1 MGLWGVGR
9 GEGPNARRRARPGA
23 AGRPTSRALT
33 GKTKKRPHHQN
44 TTNHPQIKDIGSGNF
59 GVAKLMK
66 DKATGEMVAV
76 KFIERGEKVRRRAE
90 KKRGEV
96 GQRGQGKE
104 KKTAGGRGRGDWGGL
119 RASVPPAAPSVRS
132 AQARLWTLTVLP
144 EWAERGGRLAAG
156 AG

>member
-1 MGLWGVGR
+1 
-9 GEGPNARRRARPGA
+9 
-23 AGRPTSRALT
+23 LT

-76 KFIERGEKVRRRAE
+76 KFIERGEKVRRRADK

-104 KKTAGGRGRGDWGGL
+104 KKNGGRARARRLGRPAGQCPAC
-119 RASVPPAAPSVRS
+119 RAVRPERPGPSVD
-132 AQARLWTLTVLP
+132 P
-144 EWAERGGRLAAG
+144 DGAA
-156 AG
+156 